1 VFQEL
6 SLLRSAIRA
15 RELLGLLYSAELD
28 APILPREDPRW
39 GRLRSG
45 LDPGVNLRD
54 RFRGAL
60 VGSAI
65 KDATGRAIGALG
77 RHDDWIAEF
86 KEKYGLYPEMGI

>member
-1 VFQEL
+1 
-6 SLLRSAIRA
+6 
-15 RELLGLLYSAELD
+15 
-28 APILPREDPRW
+28 
-39 GRLRSG
+39 
-45 LDPGVNLRD
+45 VNLRD

-77 RHDDWIAEF
+77 RHDDRIAEF